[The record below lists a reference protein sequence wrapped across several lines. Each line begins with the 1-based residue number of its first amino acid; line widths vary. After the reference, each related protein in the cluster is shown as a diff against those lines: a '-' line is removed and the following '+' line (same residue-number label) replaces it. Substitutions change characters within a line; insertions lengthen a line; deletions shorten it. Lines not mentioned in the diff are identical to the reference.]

1 MAKEQSTKGGR
12 LKRSRPKLHEVKPRE
27 VNGRDVIARFHSQF
41 RGAALASL
49 RILEGKTFDKVYCDF
64 QDDFVVRETMN
75 SDVLYHFV
83 QVKTKAKKKHQWT
96 RLELF
101 GLPKKLPQSLNGFYG
116 PGGGFPKAPTDEQ
129 VSRIRDSFVGKL
141 IEHTVNF
148 GDSCGTITF
157 LTNAH
162 LDDDVEEVSEAIEN
176 KNFGNRTV
184 RYVADNFERIF
195 GLDFSLSMNEVHGC
209 IARLKFSPGN
219 DHVDPNHPDFDAKA
233 TKAVWQYSEI
243 NLSYTE
249 GAELV
254 KKLLA
259 LVEEKSSSKLIGE
272 LSASDLDSSAG
283 IGIDDLLE
291 ILPVSRGA
299 YYRFLAQGDAS
310 ALKNA
315 SILQRKLGEAGAS
328 DELIETAS
336 SWKVSWD
343 NWYRTYRHMYEFDI
357 AMLQHDLNAIYGRWA
372 CGEIAFRGLHF
383 EVGVVRSKLSN
394 SPLGSVLS
402 DEMLVGGVLAE
413 LVRSESR

>member
-1 MAKEQSTKGGR
+1 MAKEQSAKGNYP
-12 LKRSRPKLHEVKPRE
+12 KRPPPKLHEVKPRE
-27 VNGRDVIARFHSQF
+27 LKGRDVIARFHSQF

-64 QDDFVVRETMN
+64 QDDFVVRETVGD
-75 SDVLYHFV
+75 DVLYHFV

-101 GLPKKLPQSLNGFYG
+101 GLPKKLPQTLKGFYG
-116 PGGGFPKAPTDEQ
+116 PGGGFPNAPTNEQ
-129 VSRIRDSFVGKL
+129 LSRIRDSFVGKL

-148 GDSCGTITF
+148 GDSCGTVTF
-157 LTNAH
+157 LTNVH
-162 LDDDVEEVSEAIEN
+162 LDDDAEEVGEAIGIR
-176 KNFGNRTV
+176 NFGDRTV
-184 RYVADNFERIF
+184 RYIADNFERIF
-195 GLDFSLSMNEVHGC
+195 DLAITPSMNEVHGC
-209 IARLKFSPGN
+209 IARLTLSPGH
-219 DHVDPNHPDFDAKA
+219 DHLDPNHPDFDTKA

-259 LVEEKSSSKLIGE
+259 LVEKKSSAKLVGE
-272 LSASDLDSSAG
+272 LSAADLDSIAG
-283 IGIDDLLE
+283 VGIDDLLE
-291 ILPVSRGA
+291 ILPISRGA
-299 YYRFLAQGDAS
+299 YYRFLTQGDAS

-315 SILQRKLGEAGAS
+315 SILQRKLSEAGAS
-328 DELIETAS
+328 DDLVEAAS

-343 NWYRTYRHMYEFDI
+343 NWYRTYRHTYELDI
-357 AMLQHDLNAIYGRWA
+357 GMLQHDLNALYGRWA
-372 CGEIAFRGLHF
+372 RGEIPLRALHS
-383 EVGVVRSKLSN
+383 EVGAVRSKFS
-394 SPLGSVLS
+394 SGPLGPGLS

>member
-1 MAKEQSTKGGR
+1 MAQEQSAKGDR
-12 LKRSRPKLHEVKPRE
+12 PKQRRPKLHEVKPRE
-27 VNGRDVIARFHSQF
+27 LKGRDVIARFQSQF

-64 QDDFVVRETMN
+64 QDDFVIRETVDD
-75 SDVLYHFV
+75 DVLYHFF
-83 QVKTKAKKKHQWT
+83 QVKTKAKKKHLWT

-101 GLPKKLPQSLNGFYG
+101 GLPKKLPQTLKGFYE
-116 PGGGFPKAPTDEQ
+116 PGGGFPKEPTDEQ
-129 VSRIRDSFVGKL
+129 ISRIRDSFVGKL

-162 LDDDVEEVSEAIEN
+162 LDDDAEEVAEAIGN
-176 KNFGNRTV
+176 RNFGNRTV
-184 RYVADNFERIF
+184 RYLADNFERIF
-195 GLDFSLSMNEVHGC
+195 DLAVTPPMNEVHGC
-209 IARLKFSPGN
+209 IARLRLSPEH
-219 DHVDPNHPDFDAKA
+219 DHLDPNHPDFDTKA

-259 LVEEKSSSKLIGE
+259 LVEEKSSSKLVGE
-272 LSASDLDSSAG
+272 LSASDLDTIAG
-283 IGIDDLLE
+283 VGIDDLLE
-291 ILPVSRGA
+291 ILPISRGA
-299 YYRFLAQGDAS
+299 YYRFLTQGDAS

-315 SILQRKLGEAGAS
+315 SILQRKLGAAGAS
-328 DELIETAS
+328 DEFVETAS
-336 SWKVSWD
+336 SWKVAWD
-343 NWYRTYRHMYEFDI
+343 NWYRTYRHMYELDI
-357 AMLQHDLNAIYGRWA
+357 GMLQHDLNAIYGRWA
-372 CGEIAFRGLHF
+372 RGEIAFRALHS
-383 EVGVVRSKLSN
+383 EVGVVRSKFS
-394 SPLGSVLS
+394 SGPLGPVLS